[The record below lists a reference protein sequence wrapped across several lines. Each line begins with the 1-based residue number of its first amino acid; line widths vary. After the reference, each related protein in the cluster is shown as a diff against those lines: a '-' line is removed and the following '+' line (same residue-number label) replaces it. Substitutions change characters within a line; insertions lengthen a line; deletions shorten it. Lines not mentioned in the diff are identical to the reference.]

1 MYVSAVSITE
11 YINYTRETS
20 MYCEFARHFSLAG
33 GSLVAGVVESK
44 REEARDYYYGE
55 KERQIQQ
62 DLLQIGSSFHQ
73 ENIPQIQN
81 SRAQL
86 ECLEC
91 SCYLDNKT

>member
-1 MYVSAVSITE
+1 VEGIVYISAVSITE
-11 YINYTRETS
+11 YINYARETS

-62 DLLQIGSSFHQ
+62 DYFYYRLVHHSTRKTYLR
-73 ENIPQIQN
+73 PN
-81 SRAQL
+81 SRARV
-86 ECLEC
+86 
-91 SCYLDNKT
+91 SV